1 MIEESDS
8 IEDAQSQLKR
18 ADHLLYVTLK
28 YTRTVDVIKSI
39 IKRFISA
46 FDHSVEEML
55 EKSKDKKRI
64 KTIPKSPIEKIEL
77 IKKIVK
83 TKEMRDYIKFYYL
96 LRTIDKATFKPRE
109 EYRKHVTLITPKHE
123 VDVEKVKEFYEKT
136 KEFVGF
142 SHEFKGR

>member
-1 MIEESDS
+1 MNIL
-8 IEDAQSQLKR
+8 IQKAK
-18 ADHLLYVTLK
+18 
-28 YTRTVDVIKSI
+28 VI
-39 IKRFISA
+39 
-46 FDHSVEEML
+46 D
-55 EKSKDKKRI
+55 
-64 KTIPKSPIEKIEL
+64 PKGKHHNKIRDILITNGKIEL